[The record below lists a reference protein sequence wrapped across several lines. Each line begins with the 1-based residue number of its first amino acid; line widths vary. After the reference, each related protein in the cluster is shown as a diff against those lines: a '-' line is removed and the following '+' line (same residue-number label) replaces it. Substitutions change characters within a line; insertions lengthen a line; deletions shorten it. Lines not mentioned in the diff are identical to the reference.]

1 MSTIVIIAGAALAV
15 PLGLAGLILWAQAAG
30 RVQTALRINALDI
43 APEHKQAALAY
54 FERCASQISLAR
66 TLWDHL
72 RAPFVL
78 LLPLLRL
85 PWAANDLPGT
95 LAYWRNDV
103 SINGDGWGW
112 QDAQGKWH
120 QCNVEPTPPGI
131 AAVPYTDPAYG
142 GDAYYAPGHHP
153 RSWYARWIWLAFR
166 NVASGRMLVGPTVSE
181 RPILLARAN
190 PAAAGGYSL
199 LWNGVTGEGV
209 AYEWYSLDQWG
220 PIPMWTHVGAK
231 LGTPYTYPE
240 VMPCPVMIT
249 CTWRAFSNK
258 GR

>member
-1 MSTIVIIAGAALAV
+1 MMIVLYTVSALAALIAI
-15 PLGLAGLILWAQAAG
+15 ASAAILWAQAAG
-30 RVQTALRINALDI
+30 RVQTVLRIQALAID
-43 APEHKQAALAY
+43 AAHKSAALAY
-54 FERCASQISLAR
+54 FDWCAGQVSLAR
-66 TLWDHL
+66 TIWDHL

-85 PWAANDLPGT
+85 PWAADDLPGT

-112 QDAQGKWH
+112 KDADGNWH
-120 QCNVEPTPPGI
+120 QCSVEPTPPSI
-131 AAVPYTDPAYG
+131 TAVPYTDPAYG

-153 RSWYARWIWLAFR
+153 RSWWARWIWLAFR
-166 NVASGRMLVGPTVSE
+166 NVASKRMLIGPVVSE

-190 PAAAGGYSL
+190 PATSGGYSL
-199 LWNGVTGEGV
+199 LWNGVTGPGA
-209 AYEWYSLDQWG
+209 AYEWCSTGDWG

-240 VMPCPVMIT
+240 VMPCPVPVT
-249 CTWRAFSNK
+249 CTWRAFSSK
-258 GR
+258 GF